1 MPNIYTRFKRPP
13 KVSIYFKNPSLT
25 EQCHKNDCEIDV
37 ILKRYQQTGFLVNPL
52 EKSNRIPQFGDF
64 SDLVGYQEQQNRLCK
79 VKEHFEALPS
89 QIRLMFGNDVGNYLQ
104 AMNDPARTEELIK
117 LGLLKRATSDV
128 QTPSDTSPLSPS
140 EKTPTGDF
148 SANQNLPAN
157 GQISEGTVTPT

>member
-1 MPNIYTRFKRPP
+1 MPTLYSRFKRPP

-52 EKSNRIPQFGDF
+52 EKSTRTPMFGDL
-64 SDLVGYQEQQNRLCK
+64 SDLVGYQEQQNRLCQ
-79 VKEHFEALPS
+79 VKEYFEALPS

-104 AMNDPARTEELIK
+104 AMNDPKQTDKLIE
-117 LGLLKRATSDV
+117 LGLLKRAETGE
-128 QTPSDTSPLSPS
+128 QTPSNISPLSPS

-148 SANQNLPAN
+148 SANQNSTQK
-157 GQISEGTVTPT
+157 GEFSEGTFKPT